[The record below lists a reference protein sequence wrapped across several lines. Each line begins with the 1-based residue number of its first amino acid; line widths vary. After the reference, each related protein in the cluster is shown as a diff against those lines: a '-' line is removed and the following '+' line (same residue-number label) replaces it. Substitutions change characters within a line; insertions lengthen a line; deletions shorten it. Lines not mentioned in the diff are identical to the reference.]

1 MIHFDEVSLRVCSVS
16 LLQIWYSITP
26 VTIDVDRTSYRMEN
40 VVHQLLVVNR
50 AKERMNK
57 FRKKVAN
64 GDISSAENFY
74 ECCVFGLKVIC
85 VSP

>member
-1 MIHFDEVSLRVCSVS
+1 
-16 LLQIWYSITP
+16 
-26 VTIDVDRTSYRMEN
+26 MEN

-74 ECCVFGLKVIC
+74 ECCVFGLKVRS
-85 VSP
+85 VSPKTEDQC